1 MSVLSSNLPSNDR
14 HVVCDGAF
22 NVRDLGGYTTADGKT
37 VRWQTLYRADGLHR
51 IPAEAAHAVAP
62 LGWRTVLDLRTKGEF
77 DDGAFAHAA
86 EQGAEVIHLPVIR
99 EPWDI
104 TAVDDAEP
112 ADFLASRYLDMLDE
126 GVEALTTAVELLAS
140 PTRLPAVFHCS
151 AGKDRTGVLAA
162 LVLSVVGVPD
172 EQIAQDYQLS
182 ASAMDKLVAW
192 LVAAHPDRVDHMA
205 QQPTTFLQCPPEAM
219 FTFLERLRERFGSA
233 EGYLTASGL
242 DPEVPDRLRGV
253 LLEP

>member
-1 MSVLSSNLPSNDR
+1 MSVLSQDR
-14 HVVCDGAF
+14 HIVCDGAF
-22 NVRDLGGYTTADGKT
+22 NVRDLGGYPTTTGRT
-37 VRWQTLYRADGLHR
+37 VRWHTLYRADGLHR
-51 IPAEAAHAVAP
+51 IPAEAAATVAP
-62 LGWRTVLDLRTKGEF
+62 LGWRTVLDLRTRGEF

-86 EQGAEVIHLPVIR
+86 AHGTEVIHLPVIR

-104 TAVDDAEP
+104 TAVADAEP

-126 GVEALTTAVELLAS
+126 GVEALTTAVDLLAS
-140 PTRLPAVFHCS
+140 RSRLPAVFHCS

-162 LVLSVVGVPD
+162 LVLSVLGVPD

-192 LVAAHPDRVDHMA
+192 LVEAHPDRVDHMA

-219 FTFLERLRERFGSA
+219 LTFLEQLRDRFGSA
-233 EGYLTASGL
+233 EGYLTTSGVA
-242 DPEVPDRLRGV
+242 PEALDRLRDV